1 MIKMMAEAWFIRVG
15 GREFGPADV
24 ETLREW
30 KIDGRVLPTNEARP
44 AGVDPA
50 AVAGPAEEALWI
62 TAAEIPG
69 LFEPPPVQTAS
80 EPGLAQAPQR
90 TFAQILGDSF
100 RIYGRG
106 FFQYLF
112 LTLLVA
118 LPSICAQLSGSAI
131 TPASTESPDLGAAI
145 AELFTFAMFL
155 LSLVAW
161 PIFIA
166 GIQIVT
172 AELVAGRR
180 PKVVDLLGELLKF
193 WPRVAGLCL
202 FVYGIFSLLML
213 FAVGIMVMLTVSGS
227 SVAADLLGLGL
238 LVLQVWLFGRF
249 FVNVL
254 FWQQFAVLADSD
266 VTSALRQSKMLA
278 RSGRELPRHQR
289 PMWRGVL
296 IASLWFAFV
305 FALYIGPEWSLVRQY
320 LHAITTSTDPQAML
334 DNLRATQQSP
344 GFNLTTFSLSLLQ
357 TVLRPLLGIGFVLV
371 YLDSRRT
378 NQIER

>member
-1 MIKMMAEAWFIRVG
+1 MMAEAWFIRVG
-15 GREFGPADV
+15 GKEFGPADV

-50 AVAGPAEEALWI
+50 AQAGPAEEALWI

-69 LFEPPPVQTAS
+69 LFEPPPVQTTS
-80 EPGLAQAPQR
+80 EPALAQAPQR

-202 FVYGIFSLLML
+202 FVYGIFSLLIL
-213 FAVGIMVMLTVSGS
+213 FAVGIMVMLTVAGS
-227 SVAADLLGLGL
+227 SVTADLLGLGL
-238 LVLQVWLFGRF
+238 LVLQLWLFGRF
-249 FVNVL
+249 FANVL

-278 RSGRELPRHQR
+278 RSGRELPRQQR

-320 LHAITTSTDPQAML
+320 LHTITTSTDPQAML

-344 GFNLTTFSLSLLQ
+344 RFNLTTFSLSLLQ

>member
-1 MIKMMAEAWFIRVG
+1 MAEAWFIRVG
-15 GREFGPADV
+15 GKEFGPADV

-30 KIDGRVLPTNEARP
+30 KTDGRVLPTNEARP
-44 AGVDPA
+44 AGVD
-50 AVAGPAEEALWI
+50 LWI

-69 LFEPPPVQTAS
+69 LFEPPSVQTAS
-80 EPGLAQAPQR
+80 EPAPARSPQR

-100 RIYGRG
+100 RTYGRG

-112 LTLLVA
+112 LTLLVS
-118 LPSICAQLSGSAI
+118 LPSICGQLSGSAI
-131 TPASTESPDLGAAI
+131 TPASAANPDLNAAL
-145 AELFTFAMFL
+145 AGLFTFAML
-155 LSLVAW
+155 LLQLIAW

-172 AELVAGRR
+172 SELSAGRR
-180 PKVVDLLGELLKF
+180 PKVVDLLGEMLKS
-193 WPRVAGLCL
+193 WPRVAGLAL
-202 FVYGIFSLLML
+202 FVFGIFFLISM
-213 FAVGIMVMLTVSGS
+213 
-227 SVAADLLGLGL
+227 LGLFVLALLAAAGTAANAAAILMIVIALGL
-238 LVLQVWLFGRF
+238 AAFQIWLFGRF

-254 FWQQFAVLADSD
+254 FWQQFAVLEDCEAM
-266 VTSALRQSKMLA
+266 TALRRSKELA
-278 RSGRELPRHQR
+278 RSGRELPWHQR

-305 FALYIGPEWSLVRQY
+305 FALYIGPEWSVARQFF
-320 LHAITTSTDPQAML
+320 HVITTSTDPQAML
-334 DNLRATQQSP
+334 DSLRTAQQSP
-344 GFNLTTFSLSLLQ
+344 GFRLTTFSLSLLQ